1 LTGEQTAV
9 SATEFTAI
17 RFDTSVPI
25 TVTKLGMY
33 IKAFSTQYSVW
44 LALYGNNGG
53 HPGAL
58 LGSATVLVT
67 AAGAKELSLATPVTI
82 PAGTYFVG
90 ATQSGFA
97 AYGMSSTIGNYEYV
111 KNPPTGTPWNPAG
124 APSPAP
130 ATATFTGSHNL
141 YVVGKE

>member
-1 LTGEQTAV
+1 
-9 SATEFTAI
+9 
-17 RFDTSVPI
+17 
-25 TVTKLGMY
+25 MY

-44 LALYGNNGG
+44 LALYANNGG

-58 LGSATVLVT
+58 LASAMVLVT
-67 AAGAKELSLATPVTI
+67 STGAKELSLGVPVTI
-82 PAGTYFVG
+82 QAGTYFVG

-97 AYGMSSTIGNYEYV
+97 AYGLSSAIGSYEYV
-111 KNPPTGTPWNPAG
+111 KNTSTPPWNAAA

-130 ATATFTGSHNL
+130 ATTTFTGSTNF